1 MIKLALGTAQFGFK
15 YGVSNKFGK
24 IKYSEANKIL
34 QLAKKAN
41 FEIVDT
47 AISYGDSEKVIGDI
61 GIKDFKYVSKLPNIP
76 SDCEDTDL
84 WVEKNVHSSLKLMG
98 IPSLYGLLVHNYKDL
113 LGKSGKK
120 LIKALQ
126 KMKLIGLVKKI
137 GISIYDPN
145 ECDQILHLTRF
156 DIVQAPLNIVDQ
168 RFFRSG
174 WLSRLHS
181 EEIEIHTRSV
191 FLQGLL
197 LMPRTRI
204 PNKFNRW
211 SHIWDQWSLELKKN
225 NLTAIEVCLSYPL
238 SLPEINHVIV
248 GVENVDQLDNIIK
261 KSKSK
266 IPQIDWSFMNS
277 NDAMLVNP
285 FNWSKL

>member
-1 MIKLALGTAQFGFK
+1 
-15 YGVSNKFGK
+15 
-24 IKYSEANKIL
+24 
-34 QLAKKAN
+34 
-41 FEIVDT
+41 
-47 AISYGDSEKVIGDI
+47 
-61 GIKDFKYVSKLPNIP
+61 
-76 SDCEDTDL
+76 
-84 WVEKNVHSSLKLMG
+84 
-98 IPSLYGLLVHNYKDL
+98 
-113 LGKSGKK
+113 
-120 LIKALQ
+120 
-126 KMKLIGLVKKI
+126 
-137 GISIYDPN
+137 
-145 ECDQILHLTRF
+145 
-156 DIVQAPLNIVDQ
+156 
-168 RFFRSG
+168 
-174 WLSRLHS
+174 
-181 EEIEIHTRSV
+181 
-191 FLQGLL
+191 
-197 LMPRTRI
+197 MPRTRI